1 MSQSKREIEG
11 ALGIAVAIALSMT
24 SVLAL
29 EPTSNSFWD
38 TTGYTGVAP
47 AVCETAPLAD
57 ELDSWT
63 PRERVVGPL
72 DKPFSSYPSGVM
84 IIFR

>member
-1 MSQSKREIEG
+1 MRTVAAFMIF
-11 ALGIAVAIALSMT
+11 IAPA
-24 SVLAL
+24 LAL
-29 EPTSNSFWD
+29 ERVSNSFWD

-47 AVCETAPLAD
+47 AVGETAALAS

-63 PRERVVGPL
+63 TRERVVGPL
-72 DKPFSSYPSGVM
+72 DKPFSSFPTGFT

>member
-1 MSQSKREIEG
+1 MKKVLMMMGSVV
-11 ALGIAVAIALSMT
+11 ALVAAPAF
-24 SVLAL
+24 AL
-29 EPTSNSFWD
+29 ERVSNSFWD

-47 AVCETAPLAD
+47 AVSETAALAN

-63 PRERVVGPL
+63 TRERIVGPL
-72 DKPFSSYPSGVM
+72 DKPFSSFPTGFT

>member
-1 MSQSKREIEG
+1 MRTVAAFMIF
-11 ALGIAVAIALSMT
+11 IAPA
-24 SVLAL
+24 LAL
-29 EPTSNSFWD
+29 ESVSNSFWD

-47 AVCETAPLAD
+47 AVSETAALAS

-63 PRERVVGPL
+63 TRERIVGPL
-72 DKPFSSYPSGVM
+72 DTPFSSFPTGFT

>member
-1 MSQSKREIEG
+1 MKKVPVMIGSVV
-11 ALGIAVAIALSMT
+11 ALVATSALS
-24 SVLAL
+24 L
-29 EPTSNSFWD
+29 ERVSNSFWD

-47 AVCETAPLAD
+47 AVSETAALAN

-63 PRERVVGPL
+63 TRERIVGPL
-72 DKPFSSYPSGVM
+72 DKPFSSFPTGFT

>member
-1 MSQSKREIEG
+1 MMKR
-11 ALGIAVAIALSMT
+11 AAKRCFA
-24 SVLAL
+24 VLASAAL
-29 EPTSNSFWD
+29 ALALVPVSNSFWD

-47 AVCETAPLAD
+47 AVSETAPIAAG
-57 ELDSWT
+57 LDSWT

-72 DKPFSSYPSGVM
+72 DKPFSSYPAGLF

>member
-1 MSQSKREIEG
+1 MKTL
-11 ALGIAVAIALSMT
+11 AACMAIVTPA
-24 SVLAL
+24 LAL
-29 EPTSNSFWD
+29 VPESNSFWD

-47 AVCETAPLAD
+47 AVSETAPIA
-57 ELDSWT
+57 EGLDSWT

-72 DKPFSSYPSGVM
+72 DRPFSSYPAGLF

>member
-1 MSQSKREIEG
+1 MKKVPAMIGSVV
-11 ALGIAVAIALSMT
+11 ALVAT
-24 SVLAL
+24 SALAL
-29 EPTSNSFWD
+29 ERVSNSFWD

-47 AVCETAPLAD
+47 AVSETAALVG

-63 PRERVVGPL
+63 TRERIVGPL
-72 DKPFSSYPSGVM
+72 DKPFSSFPTGFT

>member
-1 MSQSKREIEG
+1 MR
-11 ALGIAVAIALSMT
+11 LIATVMLFAAPA
-24 SVLAL
+24 LAL
-29 EPTSNSFWD
+29 ERVSNSFWN

-47 AVCETAPLAD
+47 AVSETAALAC

-63 PRERVVGPL
+63 TRKRIVGPL
-72 DKPFSSYPSGVM
+72 DTPFSSFPTGFT

>member
-1 MSQSKREIEG
+1 MKKVPVMIGSVV
-11 ALGIAVAIALSMT
+11 ALVAT
-24 SVLAL
+24 SALAL
-29 EPTSNSFWD
+29 ERVSNSFWD

-47 AVCETAPLAD
+47 AVSETAALAN

-63 PRERVVGPL
+63 TRERIVGPL
-72 DKPFSSYPSGVM
+72 DNPFSSFPTGFT

>member
-1 MSQSKREIEG
+1 MKT
-11 ALGIAVAIALSMT
+11 LVAFMAIVAPA
-24 SVLAL
+24 LAL
-29 EPTSNSFWD
+29 VPVSNSFWD

-47 AVCETAPLAD
+47 AVSETAPIA
-57 ELDSWT
+57 EGLDSWT

-72 DKPFSSYPSGVM
+72 DKPFSSYPAGLF

>member
-1 MSQSKREIEG
+1 MKKVLMMMGSVV
-11 ALGIAVAIALSMT
+11 ALVAT
-24 SVLAL
+24 SALAL
-29 EPTSNSFWD
+29 ERVSNSFWD

-47 AVCETAPLAD
+47 AVSETAALAN

-63 PRERVVGPL
+63 TRERIVGPL
-72 DKPFSSYPSGVM
+72 DKPFSSFPTGFT

>member
-1 MSQSKREIEG
+1 MRTIA
-11 ALGIAVAIALSMT
+11 ALMCLVTPA
-24 SVLAL
+24 LAL
-29 EPTSNSFWD
+29 ERVSNSFWD

-47 AVCETAPLAD
+47 AVGETAALAN

-63 PRERVVGPL
+63 TRERIVGPL
-72 DKPFSSYPSGVM
+72 DKPFSSFPTGFT